1 MVILDDELITVTV
14 GPAGFARGLEH
25 LARGAVV
32 GASIVTRAGHGPRV
46 VGAVRD
52 GRAQPYTVTVSLVG
66 HPGSV
71 PLLAFGR
78 CSCDLRSNCDHV
90 AAVMLAA
97 AHQRRP
103 AGTWESAPGG
113 TPGPDLAEPTRP
125 IGLQISWDGGGHGT
139 LAMRPVMLSERG
151 RWVTGG
157 ISWA

>member
-52 GRAQPYTVTVSLVG
+52 GRAQRYTVTVSLVG

-103 AGTWESAPGG
+103 AGTWESA
-113 TPGPDLAEPTRP
+113 L
-125 IGLQISWDGGGHGT
+125 
-139 LAMRPVMLSERG
+139 
-151 RWVTGG
+151 
-157 ISWA
+157 